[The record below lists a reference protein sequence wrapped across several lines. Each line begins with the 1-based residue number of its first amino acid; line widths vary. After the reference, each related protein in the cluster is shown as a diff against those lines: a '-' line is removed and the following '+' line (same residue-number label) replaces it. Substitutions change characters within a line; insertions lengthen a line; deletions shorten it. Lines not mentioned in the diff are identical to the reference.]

1 MAFCR
6 CVGAYNYTPLQ
17 FVTTLKFL
25 NIELKQKMK
34 DRSKLI
40 TEQRNP
46 DTLDIDCKSTSEI
59 VDIINAGD
67 SNVINAVYKERH
79 NITKAVDLVVAS
91 FEKGGRLFYIGAGTS
106 GRLGILDASEC
117 PPTFGTDPEL
127 VKGIIAGGKDA
138 LTRSIEGAEDR
149 YEDGVKAIKEYGI
162 KPEDTVVGIAAG
174 GTTPFVHGALVQ
186 ANGIGATTIF
196 LCCNPDTVP
205 AEEVDVI
212 IRPITGP
219 EVITGSTRMKAGT
232 ATKLI
237 LNTLTTASMIKMGK
251 VYENLMVDLQVKNEK
266 LKDRAERI
274 LMTVTD
280 LDRDS
285 AGKLLTKANGNV
297 KTAIVMHKLQIG
309 YEEARKKL
317 EKYNGY
323 VRKVLENI
331 IRF

>member
-1 MAFCR
+1 
-6 CVGAYNYTPLQ
+6 
-17 FVTTLKFL
+17 
-25 NIELKQKMK
+25 MK
-34 DRSKLI
+34 DRSNLI

-46 DTLDIDCKSTSEI
+46 NTSEIDCKSTSEI
-59 VDIINAGD
+59 VDIINAED
-67 SNVINAVYKERH
+67 ANVINAVHKENQ
-79 NITKAVDLVVAS
+79 NISKAVDLIVTS
-91 FEKGGRLFYIGAGTS
+91 FKQGGSLFYVGAGTS
-106 GRLGILDASEC
+106 GRLGVLDASEC
-117 PPTFGTDPEL
+117 PPTFGTDPAL
-127 VKGIIAGGKDA
+127 VRGIIAGGAEA

-149 YEDGVKAIKEYGI
+149 HEDGEQAIKDNGI
-162 KPEDTVVGIAAG
+162 TDKDTVVGIATG

-186 ANGIGATTIF
+186 SKKSGAATIF
-196 LCCNPDTVP
+196 LCCNPDTDP

-274 LMTVTD
+274 IMTITD

-285 AGKLLTKANGNV
+285 AQKLLTKAKGNV
-297 KTAIVMHKLQIG
+297 KTATVMHKLQIG
-309 YEEARKKL
+309 YEQAQKKL
-317 EKYNGY
+317 NEYDGF
-323 VRKVLENI
+323 VRKVLMDK
-331 IRF
+331 

>member
-1 MAFCR
+1 M
-6 CVGAYNYTPLQ
+6 
-17 FVTTLKFL
+17 
-25 NIELKQKMK
+25 KQKK

-46 DTLDIDCKSTSEI
+46 NTFEIDCKSTLEI
-59 VDIINAGD
+59 VDIINAEDTKIIGAIY
-67 SNVINAVYKERH
+67 NERH
-79 NITKAVDLVVAS
+79 NITKAIDLIVAS
-91 FEKGGRLFYIGAGTS
+91 FKQGGSLFYVGAGTS
-106 GRLGILDASEC
+106 GRLGVLDASEC

-127 VKGIIAGGKDA
+127 VRGIIAGGTEA

-149 YEDGVKAIKEYGI
+149 HEDGEQAIKGNGI
-162 KPEDTVVGIAAG
+162 TAQDTVVGIATG

-186 ANGIGATTIF
+186 AKRIGAITIF
-196 LCCNPDTVP
+196 LCCNPDINP

-251 VYENLMVDLQVKNEK
+251 VYENLMIDLQVKNEK

-274 LMTVTD
+274 IMTVTN
-280 LDRDS
+280 LDRNS
-285 AGKLLTKANGNV
+285 ADKLLTKAKGNV
-297 KTAIVMHKLQIG
+297 KTAIVMHRLQID
-309 YEEARKKL
+309 YEETKKKL
-317 EKYNGY
+317 DECEGF
-323 VRKVLENI
+323 VRKVLSDL
-331 IRF
+331 

>member
-1 MAFCR
+1 
-6 CVGAYNYTPLQ
+6 
-17 FVTTLKFL
+17 
-25 NIELKQKMK
+25 MK

-46 DTLDIDCKSTSEI
+46 KTLDIDSKSTSEI
-59 VDIINAGD
+59 VDIINTED
-67 SNVINAVYKERH
+67 SNVIDAVNKERR
-79 NITKAVDLVVAS
+79 NITKAVDLIVAS
-91 FEKGGRLFYIGAGTS
+91 FRGGGRLFYVGAGTS
-106 GRLGILDASEC
+106 GRLGVLDASEC

-127 VKGIIAGGKDA
+127 VKGIIAGGNDA

-149 YEDGVKAIKEYGI
+149 HEDGEQAVREYAV
-162 KPEDTVVGIAAG
+162 KPEDTVVGIATG

-186 ANGIGATTIF
+186 ANSIGATTIF
-196 LCCNPDTVP
+196 LCCNPDTEP
-205 AEEVDVI
+205 AEKVDVI

-251 VYENLMVDLQVKNEK
+251 VYENLMIDLQVKNVK

-274 LMTVTD
+274 IMVLTD

-285 AGKLLTKANGNV
+285 ADKLLTKANGNV

-309 YEEARKKL
+309 YEEAGNKL
-317 EKYNGY
+317 EKHNGF
-323 VRKVLENI
+323 VRKVL
-331 IRF
+331 RG

>member
-1 MAFCR
+1 
-6 CVGAYNYTPLQ
+6 
-17 FVTTLKFL
+17 
-25 NIELKQKMK
+25 MK

-46 DTLDIDCKSTSEI
+46 KTLDIDTKSTSEI
-59 VDIINAGD
+59 VDIINAED
-67 SNVINAVYKERH
+67 SNVIDAVNKEH
-79 NITKAVDLVVAS
+79 QNITKAVDLIVAS
-91 FEKGGRLFYIGAGTS
+91 FQRRGRLFYVGAGTS
-106 GRLGILDASEC
+106 GRLGVLDASEC

-127 VKGIIAGGKDA
+127 VKGIIAGGNDA

-149 YEDGVKAIKEYGI
+149 HEDGEQAIVENGI
-162 KPEDTVVGIAAG
+162 TDKDTVVGIATG

-186 ANGIGATTIF
+186 ANCIGATTIF
-196 LCCNPDTVP
+196 LCCNPDIDPT
-205 AEEVDVI
+205 EEVNVI

-251 VYENLMVDLQVKNEK
+251 VYENLMIDLQVKNVK

-274 LMTVTD
+274 TMTVTD
-280 LDRDS
+280 LDRES
-285 AGKLLTKANGNV
+285 ANKLLTKANGNV

-309 YEEARKKL
+309 YEEASKKL
-317 EKYNGY
+317 DECNGY
-323 VRKVLENI
+323 VRKVLE
-331 IRF
+331 